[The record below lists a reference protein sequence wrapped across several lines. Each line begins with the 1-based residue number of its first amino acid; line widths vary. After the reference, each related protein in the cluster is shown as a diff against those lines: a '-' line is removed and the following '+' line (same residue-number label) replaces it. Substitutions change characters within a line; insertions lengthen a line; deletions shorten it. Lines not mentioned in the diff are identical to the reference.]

1 MYKSIL
7 VALDGSDA
15 SQQAL
20 EAALRLAHEDHA
32 LLHPVYVVDM
42 PGIAIGTPGFNP
54 VPIHDAM
61 RAEGER
67 VIADARDRMAKLRIN
82 GSPRVVD
89 TSSLSEDIAQ
99 RLQLSAIAC
108 DADLIVMGTHGR
120 RGFRRLV
127 LGSVAERVVRGAPC
141 AVLLI
146 PSGVQPPAADGTATA
161 SPSAQKERP

>member
-7 VALDGSDA
+7 VALDGSDT
-15 SQQAL
+15 SHQVL
-20 EAALRLAHEDHA
+20 EAALRLARENHA
-32 LLHPVYVVDM
+32 LLHPIYVVDM
-42 PGIAIGTPGFNP
+42 PTIAFGTPGFNP
-54 VPIHDAM
+54 VPIREAM
-61 RAEGER
+61 RTEGEL

-99 RLQLSAIAC
+99 RIQLSAIAC

-120 RGFRRLV
+120 RGFRRFV

-146 PSGVQPPAADGTATA
+146 PSGAQQPAADQTATA
-161 SPSAQKERP
+161 SHSAQKELP

>member
-7 VALDGSDA
+7 VALDGSDT
-15 SQQAL
+15 SHQVL
-20 EAALRLAHEDHA
+20 EAALRLARENHA

-42 PGIAIGTPGFNP
+42 PTIAFGTPGFNP
-54 VPIHDAM
+54 TPIREAM
-61 RAEGER
+61 RTEGEL

-82 GSPRVVD
+82 GSPRVVE

-120 RGFRRLV
+120 RGFRRFV

-141 AVLLI
+141 AVLLL
-146 PSGVQPPAADGTATA
+146 PSGAQQPAADQTATA
-161 SPSAQKERP
+161 SHSAQKELP